1 MCDMQPEIAAWSTN
15 ATQLLASSLEIA
27 TGHFDRSERTFDQWL
42 LRQLNVASHLTSET
56 LLLIVAFGRLWDAEI
71 LARPIAEGSIK
82 LAYIALAPE
91 PERSQR
97 AHDFYHVGVD
107 LLHFTDDRK
116 VRDFLSRVPD
126 ANDPKWR
133 TYQDMLLS
141 EDELARIQAEY
152 SNKSRHEF
160 ADRWSFREMC
170 EQLGRGGERFYDE
183 LAHATFGYTLNSH
196 VLHRDAI
203 GIGLL
208 WDRVQRADEERA
220 ALELAHAARLISD
233 TLSFTVA
240 RLYAISTNDPI
251 TRVAAR
257 SWWND
262 ASTLLRDASQAYSKF
277 HRAIYDEDASE
288 PD

>member
-1 MCDMQPEIAAWSTN
+1 MQPELAVWSAN

-27 TGHFDRSERTFDQWL
+27 TEHFDRSQRTFDQWL
-42 LRQLNVASHLTSET
+42 LRQLNVASHVTSET
-56 LLLIVAFGRLWDAEI
+56 LLLIVAYERLWDAEI

-91 PERSQR
+91 PDRTQR

-116 VRDFLSRVPD
+116 IRDFLSRVPN
-126 ANDPKWR
+126 ANDAKWR
-133 TYQDMLLS
+133 MYRDMLLS
-141 EDELARIQAEY
+141 DNELARIQSEY

-170 EQLGRGGERFYDE
+170 DQLGRAGERFYDD

-208 WDRVQRADEERA
+208 WDRVQRADAERA
-220 ALELAHAARLISD
+220 ALELAHGARLISD
-233 TLSFTVA
+233 TLSFAVA
-240 RLYAISTNDPI
+240 RLYALSANDPT
-251 TRVAAR
+251 TRAAAR
-257 SWWND
+257 SWWNA
-262 ASTLLRDASQAYSKF
+262 ASNLLHETGEAYSKF
-277 HRAIYDEDASE
+277 HRAIYGEDSS
-288 PD
+288 DVD